1 MAAPRPDA
9 TKRQQP
15 LPRAPEA
22 PTHAPDLTLLARPRR
37 GLAAQAAKGTH
48 GQATASGSWA
58 TLGAASRGPR
68 GGRPRHPTCFG
79 ALGWPTAYRLRLPAL
94 RDAHPRPHPISTAR
108 LRVPRRSSG
117 GTRCATA
124 QAVRHRPAL
133 ATRSHEGRRSTAC
146 LAHHKAR
153 GLAARCAAAPL
164 PPGRAGP
171 CACCA
176 SATPRRAC
184 GRSTPTRRGWAPRL
198 LRSLRSLRIGGGR
211 APCGR
216 LFRAHGLRP
225 SARRPPAVAR
235 VLAPARPL
243 RAAYGGGLRPAL
255 PGLCALAGRV
265 VGARGR
271 PGP

>member
-1 MAAPRPDA
+1 MPGTYLYRPGPAGAPPR
-9 TKRQQP
+9 KR
-15 LPRAPEA
+15 
-22 PTHAPDLTLLARPRR
+22 
-37 GLAAQAAKGTH
+37 
-48 GQATASGSWA
+48 
-58 TLGAASRGPR
+58 
-68 GGRPRHPTCFG
+68 
-79 ALGWPTAYRLRLPAL
+79 
-94 RDAHPRPHPISTAR
+94 R

-198 LRSLRSLRIGGGR
+198 LRSLRSLRFGGGR

-235 VLAPARPL
+235 VLAPARPPLAPPAAVAL
-243 RAAYGGGLRPAL
+243 RASLAWAVRARRSRCRCSGPAGPCNGPRPVRPLGLRGPRVGTACGHAATLARSRSGPPALRFAPSRAGGL
-255 PGLCALAGRV
+255 PGLRAGQGLR
-265 VGARGR
+265 A
-271 PGP
+271 PHF

>member
-1 MAAPRPDA
+1 MAG
-9 TKRQQP
+9 KRSI
-15 LPRAPEA
+15 L
-22 PTHAPDLTLLARPRR
+22 
-37 GLAAQAAKGTH
+37 KGTSPARCCAFALPGGW
-48 GQATASGSWA
+48 GQRPQIGS
-58 TLGAASRGPR
+58 AASRYPPGSRRSDRERPSSPQMEETYLYRPGPA
-68 GGRPRHPTCFG
+68 GAPPRK
-79 ALGWPTAYRLRLPAL
+79 R
-94 RDAHPRPHPISTAR
+94 R

-146 LAHHKAR
+146 LAHHMAR
-153 GLAARCAAAPL
+153 GPAARCAAAPL
-164 PPGRAGP
+164 PPGMAGP

-198 LRSLRSLRIGGGR
+198 FRSLRSLHIGGGR